1 MMDVMFRDPI
11 SLAMSL
17 SWKPA
22 FECGHL
28 LIDFQHRELFKLA
41 NDALRAV
48 DTATEDELD
57 GLIERLLSRIRRHF
71 VDEEALLAQ
80 IAYPGLHDH
89 LVEHRRILAE
99 VESFRDRVRDGRRRA
114 VELVELVCFGVVA
127 AHMLDSDRAYFACLQ
142 GAMAS
147 GLVEP

>member
-1 MMDVMFRDPI
+1 MMSVMDRPPFDFAA
-11 SLAMSL
+11 SLA
-17 SWKPA
+17 WKSA
-22 FECGHL
+22 YECGHL

-41 NDALRAV
+41 NDALRTA
-48 DTATEDELD
+48 DTATEAELD
-57 GLIERLLSRIRRHF
+57 GLVERLLSRIRRHF

-127 AHMLDSDRAYFACLQ
+127 AHLLDADRAYFTCLHQ
-142 GAMAS
+142 AIDS
-147 GLVEP
+147 GRVEP